1 MSGPSGRL
9 EHSYAATS
17 VSSPFGGY
25 GGMGEPSATRL
36 PAFVEDGFGGYAGM
50 GEPSATSVPA
60 FIDGFGGYGSMG
72 DPSATSVGGYGG
84 MGEPSAISVPS
95 MVAHLPA
102 ERLTDRTTGS
112 TIETARRRTA
122 TAIAVFFKGV
132 SLLMNSL
139 RRDSFLGPKSWKM
152 FRMRNTGRHENAHTA
167 PAKPQSDSGLHTHNP
182 CRYSRAIRPLD
193 IHRCLVRSLQRP
205 LATCRTCRALSGRSH
220 PAGFA
225 GLP

>member
-25 GGMGEPSATRL
+25 GGIGEPSATKVGGYGGMGDPSATRL
-36 PAFVEDGFGGYAGM
+36 PAFVEDGFGGYA
-50 GEPSATSVPA
+50 
-60 FIDGFGGYGSMG
+60 
-72 DPSATSVGGYGG
+72 G

-193 IHRCLVRSLQRP
+193 IHRFLVRSLQRP
-205 LATCRTCRALSGRSH
+205 LSTCRTCRALSGRSH